1 MHEIIEKLRTFHI
14 KQRFA
19 LDIPLTACDDTVV
32 NDKLN
37 DLATDL
43 QNAAAELE
51 RQCAH
56 NRDPRLHRAQL
67 LVEEV
72 GESIEAMCH
81 RDEVALIDGLSDTL
95 FVAIGTSETFG
106 LPTEAGLNEVCNS
119 NLTKAPRSNADHR
132 LRDKGTSYVPP
143 KLGRVLD
150 DWRVHFDSCMA
161 CSHRNAYPLCHAE
174 CPHNLGSTY
183 RR

>member
-1 MHEIIEKLRTFHI
+1 MRKVIEKLRTFHI

-19 LDIPLTACDDTVV
+19 LDVPLATC
-32 NDKLN
+32 NDEDADGTLD

-43 QNAAAELE
+43 QDAAAKLE
-51 RQCAH
+51 KQCA
-56 NRDPRLHRAQL
+56 NIRDVRLHRAQL
-67 LVEEV
+67 LVEEL
-72 GESIEAMCH
+72 GETIEAMCH
-81 RDEVALIDGLSDTL
+81 QDEVALIDGLSDTL

-106 LPTEAGLNEVCNS
+106 LPTEAGLNEVCDS
-119 NLTKAPRSNADHR
+119 NLTKAARSDADHR
-132 LRDKGTSYVPP
+132 LRDKGASYVPP

-150 DWRVHFDSCMA
+150 DWRVHFDACMS
-161 CSHRNAYPLCHAE
+161 CSHRSTYPNCHAE